1 MIKPILIFFILFY
14 CSQSLAAIGDPKKE
28 KPKLNDDLV
37 PYSDL
42 KSEVDE
48 ISDEDL
54 RKLAFEALK
63 ESISK
68 LTPEERR
75 AIYEIELQKSE
86 ATKRR
91 IPLKALNDIISIDST
106 PGAELQRI
114 YLSPGQD
121 TYLTIMDLTGE
132 PWPIIDSSSGFAA
145 DFPLTSLEEVAT
157 NKLKLRTNT
166 RVGTTNLTL
175 LLKDF
180 DTPITI
186 QLVASKTK
194 YHAVAPIKI
203 DSMGPN
209 TKKSVSYSVGKLK
222 ASDALENVILRLKP
236 TEKSKRLKT
245 SDQNVMAWLSEQ
257 NELFIRTSLILR
269 SPRLSGVNY
278 GLRNIKGY
286 RTRYLPAITLTDEH
300 GNEHI
305 VKLQEEH

>member
-1 MIKPILIFFILFY
+1 MFKTLIIVSLLIF
-14 CSQSLAAIGDPKKE
+14 SAQSFAAIGEPKNE
-28 KPKLNDDLV
+28 KPKLNDDLI
-37 PYSDL
+37 PYSDD

-63 ESISK
+63 ERVSK

-75 AIYEIELQKSE
+75 QIYELELQKSE
-86 ATKRR
+86 ATKRKT
-91 IPLKALNDIISIDST
+91 PLKALNDIISIDST
-106 PGAELQRI
+106 PGAEMQRI
-114 YLSPGQD
+114 YVSPGQD

-132 PWPIIDSSSGFAA
+132 PWPIIDSSSGFAE

-157 NKLKLRTNT
+157 NKLKIRTNT

-186 QLVASKTK
+186 QLVASKTQ

-203 DSMGPN
+203 DTMGPN
-209 TKKSVSYSVGKLK
+209 TKKEISYSVGKLK

-236 TEKSKRLKT
+236 TDNSKRLKT
-245 SDQNVMAWLSEQ
+245 NNENVMAWLSEQ
-257 NELFIRTSLILR
+257 NELFIRTPLTLR
-269 SPRLSGVNY
+269 NPRFRGVNY

-286 RTRYLPAITLTDEH
+286 RTRYLPAITLTDEY

-305 VKLQEEH
+305 VELQEER